1 MTPEGKVKA
10 AFKALCKRRHWP
22 YAMLTT
28 GGRGASGHP
37 DFTVNAEGFLVLVE
51 TKAGRP
57 VPSPLQ
63 AMRMQENTDGGA
75 LCLVLGSAGV
85 GVFRGS
91 LEPNYEIPCEHLDL
105 ALAEVERQIDA
116 HMAVRR
122 SGLRPPL
129 R

>member
-10 AFKALCKRRHWP
+10 AFKGLCKRRRWP

-51 TKAGRP
+51 TKAGMP
-57 VPSPLQ
+57 TPTPLQ
-63 AMRMQENTDGGA
+63 AMRLQEHTDAGA
-75 LCLVLGSAGV
+75 LGLVLGSQGLA
-85 GVFRGS
+85 VFLVSG
-91 LEPNYEIPCEHLDL
+91 EQNYVIPCEHIEL
-105 ALAEVERQIDA
+105 AVGLAEQQIDA